1 MTLSKKNVT
10 AVILSTRILS
20 KISIS
25 SKAPFFF
32 FFFSSLVSFHFNA
45 SKRKKQK
52 ANAACLW
59 CFLYTI

>member
-20 KISIS
+20 KIS
-25 SKAPFFF
+25 SKASKFF
-32 FFFSSLVSFHFNA
+32 FFFSSLVGFHFNA

-52 ANAACLW
+52 ANAVCLW